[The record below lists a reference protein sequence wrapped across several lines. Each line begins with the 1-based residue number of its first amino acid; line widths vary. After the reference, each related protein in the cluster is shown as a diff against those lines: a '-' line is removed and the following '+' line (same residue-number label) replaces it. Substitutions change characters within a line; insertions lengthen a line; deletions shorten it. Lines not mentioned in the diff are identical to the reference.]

1 MSAVTILFYIF
12 MALASGAAVAMLFSK
27 NIFKSALYLLL
38 CLLAIAGLYV
48 LAFAEF
54 LAVTQILI
62 YAGGVLV
69 VIIFG
74 IMLTTKI
81 YGRPIVVSNT
91 HLLGGGI
98 AGIGL
103 FIYLTRYLPF
113 VHAIT
118 ENGLSPENIDV
129 IGVALFSEFS
139 LPFEIAGILLLV
151 ALIGAAVITSQLKS
165 KT

>member
-1 MSAVTILFYIF
+1 MSGLTILFYFF
-12 MALASGAAVAMLFSK
+12 MALAAGGAVAILFSK
-27 NIFKSALYLLL
+27 NIFKSALYLLV
-38 CLLAIAGLYV
+38 CLLSVAALYV

-81 YGRPIVVSNT
+81 SGRPLIVKNA
-91 HLLGGGI
+91 HMLGGGI

-113 VHAIT
+113 LQRPT
-118 ENGLSPENIDV
+118 EGLSPENINV
-129 IGVALFSEFS
+129 IALAIFSDFS
-139 LPFEIAGILLLV
+139 LPFEIAGVLLLV
-151 ALIGAAVITSQLKS
+151 ALIGAAVITSELKS
-165 KT
+165 RT